1 MNEHIAIIP
10 IREHSKGIRNKNIYL
25 FENHKTS
32 LEMVAEV
39 VQSVGLIDIYVS
51 TESTMLSAYAKL
63 LGLNVLFRDPEF
75 SKDSITLDQVIS
87 YHLHQDC
94 CDRYKFVWVIQ
105 ATCPLI
111 KKSTITSIYELI
123 TSDKSISTIFT
134 ATVENIFLWRRD
146 TDGTYIKSYNTR
158 LNRQWSKSEYI
169 RETGNITVSRLPL
182 KYPDRD
188 RFSQQKVVPYLID
201 SDEAIDIDTYSDL
214 VKVNN
219 VLRREDGIVI
229 FITDASAQ
237 IGTGHLYRVITLAA
251 GCNPFHFKIFIK
263 DTQIAKSILATY
275 EYDYSLYEN
284 INDVYSQVEH
294 LKIKSI
300 VLDRLE
306 TNDQEFGTLK
316 QLDAP
321 IFSFEDHG
329 IPALAHSRAIINSL
343 YETTQQIQN
352 VYSGYQYEVIRP
364 DILKYAKFLNRSLN
378 GKSTDIKCVTQSSS
392 EKNNPIKIF
401 ICFGGSDPN
410 NFFRNIQNYYGYYQG
425 LMLLMI

>member
-1 MNEHIAIIP
+1 
-10 IREHSKGIRNKNIYL
+10 
-25 FENHKTS
+25 
-32 LEMVAEV
+32 MVAEV

-134 ATVENIFLWRRD
+134 ATVENKFLWRRD

-284 INDVYSQVEH
+284 INDVYSQ
-294 LKIKSI
+294 
-300 VLDRLE
+300 
-306 TNDQEFGTLK
+306 
-316 QLDAP
+316 
-321 IFSFEDHG
+321 
-329 IPALAHSRAIINSL
+329 
-343 YETTQQIQN
+343 
-352 VYSGYQYEVIRP
+352 
-364 DILKYAKFLNRSLN
+364 
-378 GKSTDIKCVTQSSS
+378 
-392 EKNNPIKIF
+392 
-401 ICFGGSDPN
+401 
-410 NFFRNIQNYYGYYQG
+410 
-425 LMLLMI
+425 